1 MQRWIKKQR
10 EFLALQAI
18 ASDRAGGFQAIT
30 KFLQTTMGSVL
41 LGLAAFLLL
50 HDKLNGGGAMLIVS
64 SILGGRMLAPLVQI
78 VTQWRLVV
86 SRARFVE
93 SPGHNCWRRSRPSRL
108 PCRCHRPR
116 ASCTSTTWWP
126 GRRAA
131 TATILKGVAFGLKPG
146 EVLGV
151 IGPSASGKTTL
162 ARLLV
167 GLWPAA
173 SGKVRLDGADVFA
186 WEKAELGPC
195 VGYLP
200 QDVELFDGTLAE
212 NIARFGPA
220 EPAKVQ
226 AAARAIG
233 LDEYILSLPDGYDTQ
248 VGREGA
254 ILSGGQRQRVGL
266 ARAIFGDPVLV
277 VLDEPNSSLDE
288 SGDAALAATI
298 LALKSR
304 GTTFVVMTHRTGI
317 LPVVDKLLV
326 LMDGQVKA
334 FGPRDEVLEAMAK
347 AAAQAQQAAQQRAA
361 AAAAPKLV
369 PTA

>member
-1 MQRWIKKQR
+1 
-10 EFLALQAI
+10 
-18 ASDRAGGFQAIT
+18 
-30 KFLQTTMGSVL
+30 
-41 LGLAAFLLL
+41 
-50 HDKLNGGGAMLIVS
+50 
-64 SILGGRMLAPLVQI
+64 MLAPLVQI

-86 SRARFVE
+86 GVRDS
-93 SPGHNCWRRSRPSRL
+93 WSRL
-108 PCRCHRPR
+108 DTLLEAIPPKQPAMPLPPPKGFLHVDNVI
-116 ASCTSTTWWP
+116 AGAP
-126 GRRAA
+126 G
-131 TATILKGVAFGLKPG
+131 TNTTILKGVAFGLKPG

-173 SGKVRLDGADVFA
+173 SGKVRLDGADVFS
-186 WEKAELGPC
+186 WEKEELGPC
-195 VGYLP
+195 IGYLP

-226 AAARAIG
+226 EAARAIG

-248 VGREGA
+248 VGRDGA

-334 FGPRDEVLEAMAK
+334 FGPRDEVMDAMAK

-361 AAAAPKLV
+361 AAAAPKLA